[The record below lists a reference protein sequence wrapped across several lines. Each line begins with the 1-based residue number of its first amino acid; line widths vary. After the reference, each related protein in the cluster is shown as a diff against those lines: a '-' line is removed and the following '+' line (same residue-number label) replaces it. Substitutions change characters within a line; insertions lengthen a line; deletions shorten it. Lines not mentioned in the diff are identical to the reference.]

1 MNSIHTSTFTVNTP
15 ITDVDE
21 TNKKPSDLLQTVQ
34 EKFSGNFYISESEVS
49 SALGKLKSY
58 VPIQVKAEHFLSAR
72 SITFNSY
79 LIDLINR
86 IVS

>member
-49 SALGKLKSY
+49 GALDKLKSY
-58 VPIQVKAEHFLSAR
+58 VPFQVKAEHFLSAR
-72 SITFNSY
+72 STTFNAY